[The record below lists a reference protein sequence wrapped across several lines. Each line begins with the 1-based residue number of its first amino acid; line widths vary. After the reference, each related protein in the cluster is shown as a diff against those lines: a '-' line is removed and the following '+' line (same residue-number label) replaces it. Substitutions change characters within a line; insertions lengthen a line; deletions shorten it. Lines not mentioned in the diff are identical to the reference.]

1 MSNGRRVE
9 TTSTTWQQ
17 VLAHREP
24 GQIQEIAA
32 RFEQAGVQPQL
43 VAQAI
48 ADGGAQLDAA
58 MRSNTPGWE
67 QPFGGL
73 LAVALLAGEIAAHS
87 AYLVSRASAVR
98 AVAVDGLL
106 EDFSAIAVGAS
117 LGVSRQKVYEIG
129 RNGQRVRAEGG
140 LGGS

>member
-1 MSNGRRVE
+1 MSSGHKLEAQALSWER
-9 TTSTTWQQ
+9 
-17 VLAHREP
+17 VLAHRDPE
-24 GQIQEIAA
+24 QVAAIVA
-32 RFEQAGVQPQL
+32 RFEQAGVRSEQ
-43 VAQAI
+43 VAEAI
-48 ADGGAQLDAA
+48 ADAGVALSGAMQDG
-58 MRSNTPGWE
+58 RDGWE

-73 LAVALLAGEIAAHS
+73 LAVALIAGEVAAYS

-129 RNGQRVRAEGG
+129 RNGQRLRAEGFEG
-140 LGGS
+140 RQ

>member
-1 MSNGRRVE
+1 MSNGRKLD
-9 TTSTTWQQ
+9 TTSTTWPQ

-24 GQIQEIAA
+24 GQIREIAA
-32 RFEQAGVQPQL
+32 RFEEAGVDPHQ

-48 ADGGAQLDAA
+48 GNGGAQLDEA
-58 MRSNTPGWE
+58 MRADVPGWE

-73 LAVALLAGEIAAHS
+73 LAVALLAGEVAAHS

-129 RNGQRVRAEGG
+129 RNGQRVRTEGG
-140 LGGS
+140 LGAS